1 MAFFKR
7 PRELP
12 GLVLCGTP
20 LPWVDQL
27 KHLGNHIS
35 NSMDG
40 NLLDMKVK
48 RASYI
53 YKNNSLV
60 QEFHF
65 AHPLTKVQ
73 LNNIYNTHFTGSQL
87 WKIGSREYEKFEAT
101 YNRSVKVMF
110 DLPVA
115 THRYFI
121 QPISGFPHMSRSLV
135 RRYLSFIVKVKES
148 NKVALKELLNIVQKD
163 VRMTTG
169 SNLRNI
175 MILAGVNRIDDLEAA
190 KVDFDY
196 HPVNGGDEW
205 RIDFVRELVDVQ
217 NEELRVE
224 GLARKEVEEI
234 LEYLCCS

>member
-1 MAFFKR
+1 MLDTCEEYATSHNLKFSTDPNPVKCKTILMAFLKR

-20 LPWVDQL
+20 LPWVEQL

-40 NLLDMKVK
+40 NYLDMKVK

-101 YNRSVKVMF
+101 NNRSVKVMF
-110 DLPVA
+110 DLPFA
-115 THRYFI
+115 TRRYFI
-121 QPISGFPHMSRSLV
+121 QPLSGSPHMSRTLV
-135 RRYLSFIVKVKES
+135 GRYLSFIVKIKAS
-148 NKVALKELLNIVQKD
+148 NKVEGAAQHSSERCQDDNRIRPEKHQ
-163 VRMTTG
+163 M
-169 SNLRNI
+169 
-175 MILAGVNRIDDLEAA
+175 LAGVNRIDDLEAA

-196 HPVNGGDEW
+196 RPINGGDE
-205 RIDFVRELVDVQ
+205 
-217 NEELRVE
+217 
-224 GLARKEVEEI
+224 
-234 LEYLCCS
+234 